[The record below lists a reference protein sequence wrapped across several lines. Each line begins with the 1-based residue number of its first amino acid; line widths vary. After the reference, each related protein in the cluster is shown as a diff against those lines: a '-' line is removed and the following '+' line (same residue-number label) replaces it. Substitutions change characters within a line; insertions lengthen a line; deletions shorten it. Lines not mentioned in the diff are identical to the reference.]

1 MNKQDII
8 RELAPKINTTQD
20 EARVILNSVLEVI
33 AEGLEKLEE
42 NERLKLIEFANFQKV
57 RRSARSGRN
66 PKTGE
71 QVDIP
76 ERVTIKFTLSE
87 KLIDSMNET

>member
-1 MNKQDII
+1 M
-8 RELAPKINTTQD
+8 
-20 EARVILNSVLEVI
+20 LEVI

-57 RRSARSGRN
+57 RRNARSGRN

-76 ERVTIKFTLSE
+76 ERITIKFTLSE